1 METGQVKQ
9 VWRTS
14 QGEDRYRRGLY
25 VFHYRITPNP
35 SMKVFDAA
43 NGLAP
48 CTRRARTNTPLQSLT
63 LLNDPN
69 FHEMAQALARRV
81 STTQDPLLDAM
92 RLTVG
97 RTPSVTERERLMR
110 LFQVERDA
118 FQTKP
123 DEAEAIAGKGASAD
137 LAAWTSVAR
146 VLLNTDEFITR
157 E

>member
-1 METGQVKQ
+1 
-9 VWRTS
+9 
-14 QGEDRYRRGLY
+14 
-25 VFHYRITPNP
+25 
-35 SMKVFDAA
+35 
-43 NGLAP
+43 
-48 CTRRARTNTPLQSLT
+48 
-63 LLNDPN
+63 
-69 FHEMAQALARRV
+69 
-81 STTQDPLLDAM
+81 LLDAM